1 MSDIDDLWADFR
13 EKRPGA
19 SKRLVE
25 HFYGELKRR
34 AERLMASERADHSL
48 QATALVN
55 ELYMKIFRSDAPKD
69 WNDAQHFIRWATRS
83 MANILKDH
91 AKTKNRQ
98 RRGGG
103 LNRHSLSEDP
113 EAKVPGPDE
122 PVDVWDALDEL
133 AQHYPDDAEVAVL
146 RHGLG
151 YSISEIAAL
160 LDCSQSEIDATWRR
174 VKAYLRVRLKAYKQ

>member
-1 MSDIDDLWADFR
+1 MADIAELWAEHR

-25 HFYGELKRR
+25 YFYGELKRR

-55 ELYMKIFRSDAPKD
+55 ELYLKIFRSDEPKD

-83 MANILKDH
+83 MGNILKDH
-91 AKTKNRQ
+91 AKTRNRQ

-103 LNRHSLSEDP
+103 LNRHSLADDP
-113 EAKVPGPDE
+113 EATLPGPDE

-133 AQHYPDDAEVAVL
+133 ALRFPDDAEVAVL
-146 RHGLG
+146 RHILG

-160 LDCSQSEIDATWRR
+160 LNRSQNEIDATWRK
-174 VKAYLRVRLKAYKQ
+174 VKTYLRVRLKAYKL